1 MNRIFRSL
9 LVLSFLAAA
18 AAAQTSPPSPDSK
31 SADSGPAQFKSA
43 QASPRKVDRAAAYY
57 HYGVAHMYEEQVT
70 VYGRSE
76 LANKAMDEY
85 RLAIEADPSSEFL
98 TSGLAELYVK
108 TGRIRDAVLQAQ
120 DILKRDPNNLE
131 AHKLL
136 GRIYLRSLGDMPG
149 GGNGSENV
157 LKLAIE
163 QYEQIVKIEPDSVDD
178 HLLLGRLYRLNNDL
192 QKAEVELKT
201 AVKLDPDSEEAV
213 TTLSLLYSDEGDTT
227 HALQVLSAVP
237 DTGRSAKLYA
247 ALGATYEQR
256 KDYKSAIDAYK
267 HAIQLDRD
275 NLDAIRGL
283 ADNLLN
289 DGQIDAAL
297 DQYKVIADANP
308 EDAQTYLRISEIY
321 RRQGKYD
328 EALDSLKKAE
338 AMVPDA
344 LEVPYNI
351 AVVYEA
357 QGHYDDAAK
366 LLQDLLKRTEK
377 ADNSYSQSDRDNRAI
392 FVERLAVVYQAGGR
406 DDDAVKLLQDV
417 LKKTEKDDSSYSQ
430 SDRNNRSML
439 LERLG
444 SVYRDQQNYQ
454 AAVETYR
461 KMIPLGD
468 DNTRTAYQDIIDA
481 DRDAKQWPEATAV
494 AKEAVQKLPDDR
506 ELRMVLDAQVADTGD
521 PEKPLADMRSLL
533 KGVPEDREV
542 YVRLGIM
549 YTRLKRW
556 SDAEEAL
563 NKAEQLST
571 KSEDK
576 EAVFFL
582 LGDTYEHEKKYDEAE
597 AEFKKILAAH
607 PQNDAAVAS
616 TLNYLG
622 YMNADRD
629 VRLEESLNY
638 IKQAVSME
646 PSNGAY
652 LDSLGWAYF
661 KLGKYDLAEENL
673 AKASARMG
681 SDPTV
686 QDHLGDL
693 YQKTGRLKLAADHW
707 QRAVEEWN
715 KTIAPEV
722 DTDLFAAT
730 QKKLDAAKVRLAREE
745 SGKQN

>member
-1 MNRIFRSL
+1 MNRIFRAF
-9 LVLSFLAAA
+9 LVFSTLAVA
-18 AAAQTSPPSPDSK
+18 AAAQSKPSSPAGKPDSK
-31 SADSGPAQFKSA
+31 
-43 QASPRKVDRAAAYY
+43 ASPRQLDRAAAYY
-57 HYGVAHMYEEQVT
+57 HYTLAHMYEEQVT

-76 LANKAMDEY
+76 LANRAMEEY

-120 DILKRDPNNLE
+120 DILKRDPTNLE

-149 GGNGSENV
+149 GGNGSDNV

-163 QYEQIVKIEPDSVDD
+163 QYEQIVKIEPNKVDD

-192 QKAEVELKT
+192 QKAENELKI

-227 HALQVLSAVP
+227 HALQVLSSVP

-256 KDYKSAIDAYK
+256 KDFKNAIDAYK
-267 HAIQLDRD
+267 HAIQMDRD

-283 ADNLLN
+283 AENLLN

-297 DQYKVIADANP
+297 DQYRVIADANP

-328 EALDSLKKAE
+328 EALESLKKAE

-344 LEVPYNI
+344 LEVPYNV

-357 QGHYDDAAK
+357 QARYDEAIK
-366 LLQDLLKRTEK
+366 ILQDLLKKTEK
-377 ADNSYSQSDRDNRAI
+377 AESN
-392 FVERLAVVYQAGGR
+392 
-406 DDDAVKLLQDV
+406 
-417 LKKTEKDDSSYSQ
+417 YSQ
-430 SDRNNRSML
+430 SDRNNRAIFI
-439 LERLG
+439 ERLG
-444 SVYRDQQNYQ
+444 MVYRDQENYP
-454 AAVETYR
+454 AAVEAFR
-461 KMIPLGD
+461 KMIALGD
-468 DNTRTAYQDIIDA
+468 ENARTGYQDIIDTY
-481 DRDAKQWPEATAV
+481 REAKQWPEATAT
-494 AKEAVQKLPDDR
+494 AKEAAQKLPDDR
-506 ELRMVLDAQVADTGD
+506 ELRMVLDAQLADTGD
-521 PEKPLADMRSLL
+521 PEKPLADVRSLL
-533 KGVPEDREV
+533 KGKSEDREV
-542 YVRLGIM
+542 YLRLSIM
-549 YTRLKRW
+549 YTRLHRW
-556 SDAEEAL
+556 SEAEEAL
-563 NKAEQLST
+563 SKAEQLST
-571 KSEDK
+571 KAEDK
-576 EAVFFL
+576 EYVYFL
-582 LGDTYEHEKKYDEAE
+582 RGSTYEREKKYDAAE
-597 AEFKKILAAH
+597 AEFRKVLAAN
-607 PQNDAAVAS
+607 PQSAA

-638 IKQAVSME
+638 IKLAVSIE
-646 PSNGAY
+646 PTNGAY

-661 KLGKYDLAEENL
+661 RLGKYDLAEENL
-673 AKASARMG
+673 TKASLRMG

-693 YQKTGRLKLAADHW
+693 YQKTGRLKLAAAHW
-707 QRAVEEWN
+707 ERAVEEWN
-715 KTIAPEV
+715 KTIGSEL

-730 QKKLDAAKVRLAREE
+730 QKKLDAAKVRLAKEG
-745 SGKQN
+745 SGQQ